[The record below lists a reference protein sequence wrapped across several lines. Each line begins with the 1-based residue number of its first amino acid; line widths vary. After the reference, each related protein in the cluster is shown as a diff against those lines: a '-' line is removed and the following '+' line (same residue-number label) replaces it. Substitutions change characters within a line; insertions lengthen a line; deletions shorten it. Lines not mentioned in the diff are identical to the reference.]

1 MTTATSAMKT
11 KPMRAGGRATE
22 AGMAFQAAVATW
34 FAVHIL
40 VRLPV
45 GGRFGLNSAA
55 MPTAIRL
62 ETGTALDDI
71 EVTQSDGGA
80 LLIQSKTTA
89 NLATGE
95 RAPLT
100 KTGRQLATWMANTK
114 AAGGAPDPTRS
125 AAILAVKS
133 DATRTLDDLEAGC
146 RAFDLGDRWAVTKLQ
161 RNAAQRSA
169 LDKLETIVTAAWAAH
184 LGVPPTDGDLADM
197 ARSFHVARF
206 SMNEGDADWREAT
219 RLLGRHLY
227 GGDAAGDTPLRE
239 LRGIMRELIGSG
251 APANRN
257 GLLNA
262 LRRRGHVD
270 TGAPRF
276 EDDVARLKDAT
287 EAELGRLAV
296 RGRLPVGG
304 GITITRE
311 SDAPM
316 AAAIV
321 SGSMLVVGEP
331 GAGKT
336 GALVHAATALIEG
349 SAFVAFLSVD
359 RFPGVAIAAHLASE
373 LRLDHALIEVLA
385 AVPGPGP
392 KYLFI
397 DALDAARGGPAEGV
411 FASLIEQVRSE
422 LADDWVVVASIRT
435 FDLRNGRRY
444 RQSFAGAPADA
455 AHADATL
462 EPVRHFLVTRLTD
475 VDLVTA
481 GTSCPQ
487 IAGLLSSATPP
498 LAQLLHNVFNLSL
511 AAELMAC
518 GADPAEFAGISTQ
531 SELINI
537 YEDERM
543 PTTGMTQAAAEV
555 AASMVSCRRLAVRKV
570 DVSHPDLDQVIQ
582 SGVLTAADDLVSFSH
597 HVLFDHVAGR
607 YHLAWNNTDRLIAQ
621 LEGDTSAALLL
632 APALRFAV
640 ERIWRG
646 DTDGKSQSWRLVCGI
661 FSATKVNA
669 VLCNV
674 ALRIVSG
681 NVECAEDLKG
691 LLARLEH
698 ALDDPAIVSL
708 LGRLSRFVAMDI
720 EAALGVMPERA
731 ITWASLAERLAGI
744 GRLPFVDPA
753 RVLLHALFD
762 HADMSD
768 VALLAIFGRAAR
780 TLLEFA
786 WSHSPPLQAA
796 CDAIRFVGR
805 SFASDPT
812 ASRPLL
818 DRILRE
824 PHFSH
829 NADREAHWLTEQILP
844 IAHADPSFAVEIYA
858 GIYGQMITDTATS
871 ALGGIRSRILQLVS
885 NRRQEYEHSR
895 WQLGRSVGEFLSISP
910 EHGTRAVIDAV
921 IGEARTQGFR
931 QPEDPDVVNL
941 GTATVEFLWTWVGFN
956 AWDEEGDN
964 AQSRDVD
971 VLARYVAFLRSCD
984 VACFASSVAAAS
996 RDYST
1001 ASVWTRILGVAIERV
1016 AEVGDLIWPMMTKP
1030 DLLVHRHT
1038 LCEAIRFV
1046 AAAWPSRSHEERRAF
1061 EEMVL
1066 DNTRHGDDDT
1076 KRISRSTLGSLLA
1089 LIPEEAIALELTRGL
1104 RRQLQAGGE
1113 LTDNPTD
1120 HTSFPDWGR
1129 LDDYFPRKLLREGV
1143 DIDSGPNRVVL
1154 DASEALHASVN
1165 ATPGD
1170 SDVAKLATL
1179 WSEAKGLLALIEAN
1193 PGLHGQ
1199 VDNSTW
1205 GHVSIAV
1212 ERVASSQNFAP
1223 GVDGLPELDM
1233 MLDVLARLSASKYP
1247 ERRLEGGM
1255 SLAWSSLDV
1264 RVYAAEAWVSLAP
1277 RFAAERPEIVDR
1289 IDEILTD
1296 HQPAVRLQAAQNLQV
1311 ICLAAPERMW
1321 EMGERIALAETDAQ
1335 VLTAYLCH
1343 SLCRFHLA
1351 EPERCEHILAIA
1363 KGRLDD
1369 FADDASGCN
1378 PLQECLGGWAA
1389 RLQAW
1394 QGRPLASAW
1403 LDEWAANPE
1412 RFQHA
1417 LNSYTSSLREA
1428 FFSRYAADAEQDD
1441 REMNDRAQEGLSKIL
1456 GPALDISAKTHAVL
1470 ASDAP
1475 DEEKRVAVREYNAA
1489 EKVIRSAMNQLYF
1502 GSGARADDKE
1512 DGPGLNNAGTKERF
1526 LVDYADILGLLRRSR
1541 EPATLHHLIE
1551 LYEYLIP
1558 GDPVAV
1564 FLAIHVILTG
1574 PGAEERYHFE
1584 SLGNTAVVKVVRRYI
1599 ADHRDIFEDHERR
1612 AKLVEIL
1619 QLFSEIGWTDAIRL
1633 LYELP
1638 DLLR

>member
-1 MTTATSAMKT
+1 MM
-11 KPMRAGGRATE
+11 
-22 AGMAFQAAVATW
+22 FQAAVATW

-45 GGRFGLNSAA
+45 GGRFGLNNAA
-55 MPTAIRL
+55 LPTAIRL

-80 LLIQSKTTA
+80 LLIQSKTSA

-95 RAPLT
+95 RAPLA
-100 KTGRQLATWMANTK
+100 KTGGQLATWMANAK
-114 AAGGAPDPTRS
+114 AAGGASDPTRS
-125 AAILAVKS
+125 AAILAVRS
-133 DATRTLDDLEAGC
+133 DAARTLDHLEAGC
-146 RAFDLGDRWAVTKLQ
+146 RAFDMGGSWDVTKNQ

-169 LDKLETIVTAAWAAH
+169 LGVLETIVTAAWTTH
-184 LGVPPTDGDLADM
+184 CGVPPTDGDLGDM
-197 ARSFHVARF
+197 ARSFHLARF
-206 SMNEGDADWREAT
+206 SMDEGDADWREAS
-219 RLLGRHLY
+219 RLLGRYLY
-227 GGDAAGDTPLRE
+227 GGDAAGDAPLRD
-239 LRGIMRELIGSG
+239 LRGIMRDLIGSG

-262 LRRRGHVD
+262 LRRRGHID

-276 EDDVARLKDAT
+276 EADLARLKVAT
-287 EAELGRLAV
+287 EAELGRLAAH
-296 RGRLPVGG
+296 GRLPVGG
-304 GITITRE
+304 GVTITRE

-316 AAAIV
+316 AAAIA
-321 SGSMLVVGEP
+321 SGSLLIVGEP

-336 GALVHAATALIEG
+336 GALLHAATALAVG
-349 SAFVAFLSVD
+349 SAFVVFLSVD
-359 RFPGVAIAAHLASE
+359 RFPGVAIAADLASE
-373 LRLDHALIEVLA
+373 LRLGHALIEVLE

-392 KYLFI
+392 KYLLI

-422 LADDWVVVASIRT
+422 LADEWVVVASIRT
-435 FDLRNGRRY
+435 FDLRNGQRY
-444 RQSFAGAPADA
+444 RQLFAGGPADA

-462 EPVRHFLVTRLTD
+462 GAVRHFLVPRLTD
-475 VDLVTA
+475 VDLDTA
-481 GTSCPQ
+481 GASCPE
-487 IAGLLSSATPP
+487 IAGLLASATPP

-511 AAELMAC
+511 AAELMAN
-518 GADPAEFAGISTQ
+518 GAVPAEFAGIRTQ
-531 SELINI
+531 SGLIDT
-537 YEDERM
+537 YEDVRM
-543 PTTGMTQAAAEV
+543 PTTGMTQAAADV
-555 AASMVSCRRLAVRKV
+555 AAAIASSRRLTVRKV
-570 DVSHPDLDQVIQ
+570 DVGHPDLDQVIQ
-582 SGVLTAADDLVSFSH
+582 SGVLTAADDLVSFAH

-607 YHLAWNNTDRLIAQ
+607 FHLAWHDTDRLIAQ

-640 ERIWRG
+640 ERIWRV
-646 DTDGKSQSWRLVCGI
+646 DTAGKSHSWRLVCGI
-661 FSATKVNA
+661 FSATKVDA
-669 VLCNV
+669 ILGNV
-674 ALRIVSG
+674 ALRIVSESVRG
-681 NVECAEDLKG
+681 FEDLAG
-691 LLARLEH
+691 LLAKVEMEPV
-698 ALDDPAIVSL
+698 DPAIVSL

-731 ITWASLAERLAGI
+731 ITWASLAERLAGS
-744 GRLPFVDPA
+744 GLPFVDPA

-762 HADMSD
+762 HADLSD
-768 VALLAIFGRAAR
+768 VTLLAIFGRAAR

-812 ASRPLL
+812 ASRALL

-824 PHFSH
+824 PHFSQ

-844 IAHADPSFAVEIYA
+844 IAHADPSFAAEIYA

-871 ALGGIRSRILQLVS
+871 ALGGNRSRILPLVS
-885 NRRQEYEHSR
+885 NRRQDYEHSR
-895 WQLGRSVGEFLSISP
+895 WQLGTSVGEFLAISP

-921 IGEARTQGFR
+921 IGEARTQGYR
-931 QPEDPDVVNL
+931 QPEDPDVVDL
-941 GTATVEFLWTWVGFN
+941 GSATVEFLWTCVGFI

-964 AQSRDVD
+964 APSRDDD

-984 VACFASSVAAAS
+984 VACFGSSVAAAS

-1001 ASVWTRILGVAIERV
+1001 ASVWTRILGVASERV
-1016 AEVGDLIWPMMTKP
+1016 AEVGHLIWPMMTKP
-1030 DLLVHRHT
+1030 DLLANGDT
-1038 LCEAIRFV
+1038 LRDAIRFV
-1046 AAAWPSRSHEERRAF
+1046 AAAWSSRSDGERRAF
-1061 EEMVL
+1061 EEMAL
-1066 DNTRHGDDDT
+1066 DDTRHVDDDA
-1076 KRISRSTLGSLLA
+1076 RRRWRLILGRLLA
-1089 LIPEEAIALELTRGL
+1089 LIPEEALTLEPTRDL
-1104 RRQLQAGGE
+1104 RRQMQADGE
-1113 LTDNPTD
+1113 LTDNRTD
-1120 HTSFPDWGR
+1120 HTSFPSWGR
-1129 LDDYFPRKLLREGV
+1129 LDDYFSRQLRREGV

-1154 DASEALHASVN
+1154 DASDALHASVN

-1170 SDVAKLATL
+1170 SDAAKLATL
-1179 WSEAKGLLALIEAN
+1179 WSEATALLALIDAN

-1199 VDNSTW
+1199 VDHSAW
-1205 GHVSIAV
+1205 GHVSNAV

-1223 GVDGLPELDM
+1223 GVDGLPELDT
-1233 MLDVLARLSASKYP
+1233 MLAVLARLSASKYP

-1264 RVYAAEAWVSLAP
+1264 RVYAADAWVSLAP

-1289 IDEILTD
+1289 IREILTD
-1296 HQPAVRLQAAQNLQV
+1296 PQPAVRLQAAQNLQV

-1321 EMGERIALAETDAQ
+1321 EMGERIASAEADAH
-1335 VLTAYLCH
+1335 VLTAF
-1343 SLCRFHLA
+1343 LCRSLRRLRHA

-1369 FADDASGCN
+1369 FADDASGRN

-1389 RLQAW
+1389 RLQAG

-1417 LNSYTSSLREA
+1417 LNAYTTSLRGA
-1428 FFSRYAADAEQDD
+1428 FFRRYSADAEQGD
-1441 REMNDRAQEGLSKIL
+1441 REMNDRAQEGLAKIL

-1475 DEEKRVAVREYNAA
+1475 DEEKRVAVWEYNAA

-1502 GSGARADDKE
+1502 GAGARADDKE

-1526 LVDYADILGLLRRSR
+1526 LVDYTDILGLLRRSR

-1551 LYEYLIP
+1551 LYEHLIP
-1558 GDPVAV
+1558 GNPVTV
-1564 FLAIHVILTG
+1564 FMAIHAILTG
-1574 PGAEERYHFE
+1574 PGADEGYQFE
-1584 SLGNTAVVKVVRRYI
+1584 SLGSTEVVKVVRRYI
-1599 ADHRDIFEDHERR
+1599 ADHRGIFEDPETR

-1619 QLFSEIGWTDAIRL
+1619 QLFSEVGWTDAIRL